1 LSDLAAARNRVIYF
15 NNLLLPLLIS
25 VTWALGML
33 KAVLT
38 LFLCLIIG
46 DIINRVI
53 GLPLPGG
60 VIGLVILLAVLIWR
74 GGPDEPLKQT
84 GHFLLQNMTVLFIP
98 ASVGLIT
105 QLPALKQDALPIG
118 VAIVISTALGMAVT
132 AAIMHWL
139 APHGSHE
146 AREEQ

>member
-1 LSDLAAARNRVIYF
+1 
-15 NNLLLPLLIS
+15 
-25 VTWALGML
+25 ML

-38 LFLCLIIG
+38 LFSCLIIG
-46 DIINRVI
+46 DVINRLT

-60 VIGLVILLAVLIWR
+60 VIGLVVLLAILIWR
-74 GGPDEPLKQT
+74 GGPDQELKET
-84 GHFLLQNMTVLFIP
+84 SHFLLQNMTVLFIP

-118 VAIVISTALGMAVT
+118 VAIVISTVLGMAVT

-139 APHGSHE
+139 GAHGSHE
-146 AREEQ
+146 AREDQ